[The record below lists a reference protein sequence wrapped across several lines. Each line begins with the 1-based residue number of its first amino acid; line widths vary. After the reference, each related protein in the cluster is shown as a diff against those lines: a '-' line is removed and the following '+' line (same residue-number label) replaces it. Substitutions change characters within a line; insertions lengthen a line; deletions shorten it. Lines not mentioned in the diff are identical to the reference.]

1 MTRRHSPWPTWL
13 SLLTALWISTL
24 PSEAWG
30 QTPPP
35 SVELTLGTPAPFPG
49 VLLARG
55 RVALIL
61 AAQMDL
67 RQANLDLTAC
77 RARAVSGPMEVA
89 RSTPPCPEPPPER
102 SPWPDRAIGA
112 VGGSVGTA
120 LFFLA
125 LLLFFAPG

>member
-13 SLLTALWISTL
+13 SLLTGLWIATL

-49 VLLARG
+49 VLIARG

-61 AAQMDL
+61 AAQMDM
-67 RQANLDLTAC
+67 RVANLDLQAC
-77 RARAVSGPMEVA
+77 RARAISGPMEVA
-89 RSTPPCPEPPPER
+89 RATPPCPEPPPQK
-102 SPWPDRAIGA
+102 SPWPDRAIGSVAGGVVTAA
-112 VGGSVGTA
+112 VI
-120 LFFLA
+120 LA
-125 LLLFFAPG
+125 LLILTPG